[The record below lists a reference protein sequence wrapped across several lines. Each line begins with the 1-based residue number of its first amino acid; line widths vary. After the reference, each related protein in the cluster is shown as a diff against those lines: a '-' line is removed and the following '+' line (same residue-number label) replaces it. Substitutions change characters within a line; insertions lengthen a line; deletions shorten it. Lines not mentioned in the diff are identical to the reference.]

1 MSGSDYNKIII
12 LGNGFDLHL
21 GLPTKWSDF
30 IEFYEIIVNGSFEK
44 FRFIKPKEWSFEE
57 FKKNGSKWKN
67 VDIVESYLLYAL
79 DNIKG
84 DEEKENYKNNIT
96 SFIAEIKECKMLR
109 LLLNLKGNSDEYKSF
124 SWSDF
129 EHLIEEIL
137 DSVDEYVDNLLNKS
151 HDCDA
156 EVFMNELL
164 RLSINKLNYRDD
176 RYFNPHYQV
185 SNFNLKTDVINS
197 KNKFMNFLFNE
208 LIAFTAVYK
217 KYIDLIIDHLIQ
229 NHLRN
234 SIHIEN
240 TLILTFNYTQDVVLF
255 DDYASNDNRFYVH
268 GKANKDIIIGIS
280 NEPKSEERIRF
291 SKNYMRVYNRAL
303 DKDDKDVID
312 NINYIN
318 KRISEQTFS
327 HYYFLGHSL
336 DKIDHSFLRQ
346 LFKKN
351 YYTKTTIFYYNNED
365 RQRKIFNL
373 YLMVGEEF
381 ITQMLNNGSLEFVE
395 FDEIETYNFC
405 K

>member
-1 MSGSDYNKIII
+1 MKSNYNKIII

-21 GLPTKWSDF
+21 GLPTRWSNF
-30 IEFYEIIVNGSFEK
+30 VEFYEIIVNGSFEK
-44 FRFIKPKEWSFEE
+44 FAFVKPKEWSFEE
-57 FKKNGSKWKN
+57 FKKNGSKWN
-67 VDIVESYLLYAL
+67 NIDNIESYLLYAL
-79 DNIKG
+79 DIVEG
-84 DEEKENYKNNIT
+84 DVEKENYKNNIK
-96 SFIAEIKECKMLR
+96 SFIADLDKCKMLR
-109 LLLNLKGNSDEYKSF
+109 LLSGLKRKNDEYKSF

-137 DSVDEYVDNLLNKS
+137 DSVDEYVDNLLNRS
-151 HDCDA
+151 HCA
-156 EVFMNELL
+156 EVSVFMNDLL
-164 RLSINKLNYRDD
+164 RQVIEGLEYKDE
-176 RYFNPHYQV
+176 RYFSMIYQV
-185 SNFNLKTDVINS
+185 NEFNLKTDVINS
-197 KNKFMNFLFNE
+197 KNKFMDFLFNE
-208 LIAFTAVYK
+208 LIEFTSVYK
-217 KYIDLIIDHLIQ
+217 KYIDLIIDRLIQ
-229 NHLRN
+229 NHLKN

-240 TLILTFNYTQDVVLF
+240 TLILTFNYTQDAVLF

-351 YYTKTTIFYYNNED
+351 YYTKTTIFYYNNAD
-365 RQRKIFNL
+365 RQKKIFNL
-373 YLMVGEEF
+373 YLMVGEEY

>member
-1 MSGSDYNKIII
+1 MCGSNYNKIII

-21 GLPTKWSDF
+21 GLPTRWSDF
-30 IEFYEIIVNGSFEK
+30 VEFYEIIVNEGFEK
-44 FRFIKPKEWSFEE
+44 FRYMKPKEWSFEE
-57 FKKNGSKWKN
+57 FKKKGSKWN
-67 VDIVESYLLYAL
+67 NIDNIESYLQYAL
-79 DNIKG
+79 DNVEG
-84 DEEKENYKNNIT
+84 DVEKENYKNIII
-96 SFIAEIKECKMLR
+96 SFIADLNKCTMLR
-109 LLLNLKGNSDEYKSF
+109 LLSGLKRKNNEYKSF

-137 DSVDEYVDNLLNKS
+137 DSVDEYVDNLLNRS
-151 HDCDA
+151 HCA
-156 EVFMNELL
+156 EVSVFMNDLL
-164 RLSINKLNYRDD
+164 RQVIEGLEYKDE
-176 RYFNPHYQV
+176 RYFSMSYQV
-185 SNFNLKTDVINS
+185 NEFNLKTDVLNS
-197 KNKFMNFLFNE
+197 KNKFMDFLFNE

-268 GKANKDIIIGIS
+268 GKSNKDIIIGIS
-280 NEPKSEERIRF
+280 NEQKNEERIRF
-291 SKNYMRVYNRAL
+291 SKNYMRVYNRIL
-303 DKDDKDVID
+303 DKDEKEVID
-312 NINYIN
+312 NINQIN
-318 KRISEQTFS
+318 KRISDQTFS
-327 HYYFLGHSL
+327 HYYFMGHSL

-365 RQRKIFNL
+365 RQKKIFNL
-373 YLMVGEEF
+373 YLMVGEEY

-395 FDEIETYNFC
+395 FDKIETYNFC